1 MCIAQAPSA
10 IVSVEADPLPT
21 RLDILLLSLLI
32 QSGHIDFI
40 LWCIK
45 LLNTEPPTR
54 PVVRPLCSQ
63 GLASTG
69 VFVANESNT
78 AHQSSS
84 HIPSQGLEDQR
95 RRTWTALVYLQSSSA
110 KSETAKGQGGR
121 CAGGWR
127 WGWREGYFIGTQVP
141 YPTSY
146 RTKAVLDE

>member
-1 MCIAQAPSA
+1 MRKHPQPLFQLKPIPSRH
-10 IVSVEADPLPT
+10 VSTSYCCPSSS
-21 RLDILLLSLLI
+21 SLGTLTSSCGASSCSTPSLRHVRW
-32 QSGHIDFI
+32 SG
-40 LWCIK
+40 
-45 LLNTEPPTR
+45 
-54 PVVRPLCSQ
+54 PLCSQ

-78 AHQSSS
+78 AHQSSW
-84 HIPSQGLEDQR
+84 HIPSQGLEEQR

-110 KSETAKGQGGR
+110 KSETSKGQGGR

-127 WGWREGYFIGTQVP
+127 RGWREGYFIATQVP